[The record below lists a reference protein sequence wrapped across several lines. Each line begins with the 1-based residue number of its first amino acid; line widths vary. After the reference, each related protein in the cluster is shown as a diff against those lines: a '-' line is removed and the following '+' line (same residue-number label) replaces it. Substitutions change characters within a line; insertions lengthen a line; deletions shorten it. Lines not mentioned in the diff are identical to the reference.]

1 MFVCACV
8 QVCMCTFVIL
18 NECVCVCVR
27 VCMCVCVC
35 VCVCMYVCMYVFELV
50 IVDAREKKRGGRNHV
65 VMECSDGGGRE

>member
-27 VCMCVCVC
+27 VCMCVC

>member
-8 QVCMCTFVIL
+8 HVCMCTFVIL
-18 NECVCVCVR
+18 NE
-27 VCMCVCVC
+27 CVC